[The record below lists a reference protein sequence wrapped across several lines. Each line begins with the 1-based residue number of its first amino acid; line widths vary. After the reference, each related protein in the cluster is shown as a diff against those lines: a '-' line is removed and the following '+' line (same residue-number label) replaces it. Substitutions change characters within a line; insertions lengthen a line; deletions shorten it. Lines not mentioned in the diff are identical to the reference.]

1 MQFGSPPALAADVAP
16 LRRYPSPVSAAY
28 VTTPIYY
35 VNAQPHLGH
44 AYTTIAA
51 DVYARH
57 MRQRG
62 EDVFF
67 LTGADEHGDKIA
79 RVAAEEGITPQAF
92 VDRNTVAF
100 QRMTADVCATQDFYI
115 RTTDEGHMRFVQE
128 FLQTLKDNGHV
139 YEGLYEGLYCTGCE
153 AFYREEDLVDGLCP
167 DHGTKPEWLQES
179 NWFFR
184 LSAFQEPL
192 LAHYDATPNFVSPH
206 SRWNEARSF
215 ITGGLDDL
223 SLSRASVDWGV
234 PLPWATEQTCYVWFD
249 ALLNYASAL
258 SYARPGEDLT
268 ARYWPPRWQ
277 LLAKDILKF
286 HAVIWPAMLM
296 GANMELPQRL
306 MIHGYL
312 TVRDTKMSKSVG
324 NVLDPFAVIE
334 RYGVDA
340 LRYYLLRDVRF
351 GGDGGISYDAVH
363 ERYHTELA
371 NDLGNLVSRVTAMVD
386 KYRAGAIPAARTDT
400 AIANS
405 IELAREAVA
414 RHIAELELTEALA
427 AAWVVVRD
435 LNKFVEDTA
444 PWTLA
449 KDPERGAE
457 LDGVLY
463 TLADGTRAV
472 AILLAAVLPE
482 TAPRILSAIGAD
494 NSVAWEL
501 AAANLLAPG
510 TQVAPTGPLFPRIEE
525 PLGGDAA

>member
-1 MQFGSPPALAADVAP
+1 MLVQPTFI
-16 LRRYPSPVSAAY
+16 
-28 VTTPIYY
+28 TTPIYY

-67 LTGADEHGDKIA
+67 LTGTDEHGDKNA
-79 RVAAEEGITPQAF
+79 RVAAEQGLTPQQF
-92 VDRNTVAF
+92 VDGSSAAF
-100 QRMTADVCATQDFYI
+100 RRMTHAVLATQDFFI
-115 RTTDEGHMRFVQE
+115 RTTDAGHMAFVQR

-139 YEGLYEGLYCTGCE
+139 YEGVYEGLYCTGCE
-153 AFYREEDLVDGLCP
+153 AFYKEEDLPGGLCP

-192 LAHYDATPNFVSPH
+192 LAHYDADPTFVRPAA
-206 SRWNEARSF
+206 RWNEARSF
-215 ITGGLDDL
+215 IAGGLEDV
-223 SLSRASVDWGV
+223 SLSRASIEWGV
-234 PLPWATEQTCYVWFD
+234 PLPWAPDQTCYVWFD

-258 SYARPGEDLT
+258 TYARPGEDLT
-268 ARYWPPRWQ
+268 ERYWPPRWQ

-286 HAVIWPAMLM
+286 HAVIWPAMLLAA
-296 GANMELPQRL
+296 GYALPQRL

-312 TVRDTKMSKSVG
+312 TVRDTKMSKSLG
-324 NVLDPFAVIE
+324 NVLDPFAVID

-363 ERYHTELA
+363 ERYHAELA
-371 NDLGNLVSRVTAMVD
+371 NDLGNLLNRVTAMIG
-386 KYRAGAIPAARTDT
+386 KYRDGIVPDSQCEPGIAA
-400 AIANS
+400 AIA
-405 IELAREAVA
+405 LASESVA
-414 RHIAELELTEALA
+414 RHVHALELTEALD

-435 LNKFVEDTA
+435 LNRLVEDRA

-449 KDPERGAE
+449 KEPARADE
-457 LDGVLY
+457 LDTVLY
-463 TLADGTRAV
+463 TLADGTRAC
-472 AILLAAVLPE
+472 AILLAAVLPDS
-482 TAPRILSAIGAD
+482 APRM
-494 NSVAWEL
+494 L
-501 AAANLLAPG
+501 AALGASDALDWGQAVANALPAG
-510 TQVAPTGPLFPRIEE
+510 ARIAAAGPLFPRIEE
-525 PLGGDAA
+525 PLGGDAT